1 METTQINLKLF
12 NLIIFPDWSQP
23 EDSLYLDLEQ
33 IIKAILIHP
42 DKDNITLLIDSSNL
56 DRESDFAFNL
66 ILSGIMLDLLFQE
79 DLDADSEPEIIMLEN
94 LSQDEWQNIL
104 PQIQYRIK
112 LIVENEEAIADSGF
126 ANIPILEIDDLSKP
140 QSLKLEPSL
149 LLNLANQSYQQGR
162 YEEAVSRYQ
171 RFLQSQT
178 GDAEVYFSLSE
189 CLRNLKKIDDAIA
202 ILQEGL
208 SIYPTTGKLHFYLIT
223 ILQQNGYTKEAISS
237 ADTAAE
243 LLPNEYVFQLFKNLL
258 LPIVYDTLE
267 EIEYYRQ
274 RFIQKLDNLIQK
286 TSLETPEDKI
296 NTLIGIGSYTNFYLA
311 YQAHNVVESQSKYGN
326 LLHQIL
332 AANYPQWVE
341 PRSMPTLPENGK
353 IRVGYISNYLHSYSG
368 TLWLTGWLRYSD
380 KSKFE
385 IYSYYTG
392 NDPDLITQQFRDSSD
407 VFHHIPHNLEAVSQ
421 QIIADKL
428 HILVF
433 PEIGM
438 DAPTIQI
445 AALRLAPIQC
455 SAWGHPVTSGL
466 PTIDYYLSSE
476 LMEPKNAQQHYSET
490 LIRLPNIGVA
500 YPKPIVGKL
509 TNTRSDFN
517 LPEDAVIYLCC
528 QAPFKYL
535 PQYDYILAEIA
546 LRVPQAQ
553 FIFPRGELLRKRLN
567 RAFAKVNLEYQDYC
581 LFLPIPT
588 RQDYIAINFL
598 SDVFLDTF
606 TWSGGNTSLEAI
618 ACNLPI
624 VTCPGEFMRGLH
636 ADSFLKML
644 GVTDT
649 ITQNEVEYID
659 IAVKLGLELEWR
671 REISERMSQRQ
682 DYLFDDRV
690 CVAGLE
696 NFYQKVT
703 ENGDQ
708 ILKETLSE
716 PT

>member
-1 METTQINLKLF
+1 MTEVVTVGFGHEFCFGTAEARLR
-12 NLIIFPDWSQP
+12 S
-23 EDSLYLDLEQ
+23 
-33 IIKAILIHP
+33 
-42 DKDNITLLIDSSNL
+42 TSSIWLNRL
-56 DRESDFAFNL
+56 GGCYRRRDRHSPTS
-66 ILSGIMLDLLFQE
+66 I
-79 DLDADSEPEIIMLEN
+79 
-94 LSQDEWQNIL
+94 
-104 PQIQYRIK
+104 
-112 LIVENEEAIADSGF
+112 
-126 ANIPILEIDDLSKP
+126 
-140 QSLKLEPSL
+140 
-149 LLNLANQSYQQGR
+149 
-162 YEEAVSRYQ
+162 
-171 RFLQSQT
+171 
-178 GDAEVYFSLSE
+178 
-189 CLRNLKKIDDAIA
+189 
-202 ILQEGL
+202 

-237 ADTAAE
+237 AETAAE
-243 LLPNEYVFQLFKNLL
+243 LVPNEYVFQLLKNLL
-258 LPIVYDTLE
+258 LPIVYDTPE

-274 RFIQKLDNLIQK
+274 RFIQKLDNLIQQ

-296 NTLIGIGSYTNFYLA
+296 NTLIGIGSFTNFYLA
-311 YQAHNVVESQSKYGN
+311 YQAHNIVESQSKYGN

-332 AANYPQWVE
+332 AANYPQRVE
-341 PRSMPTLPENGK
+341 PRSMPPLPENGK

-476 LMEPKNAQQHYSET
+476 LMEPENAQQHYSET

-517 LPEDAVIYLCC
+517 LREDAVIYLCC

-567 RAFAKVNLEYQDYC
+567 RAFAKVNLNYEDYC
-581 LFLPIPT
+581 LFMPIST

-649 ITQNEVEYID
+649 IAKNEVEYID

-696 NFYQKVT
+696 DFYQEVT

>member
-1 METTQINLKLF
+1 METTQINFKLF
-12 NLIIFPDWSQP
+12 NLIIFPDWNQS
-23 EDSLYLDLEQ
+23 EESLYLDLEQ
-33 IIKAILIHP
+33 IIKAILTNLN
-42 DKDNITLLIDSSNL
+42 KDNIALLIDSSNL
-56 DRESDFAFNL
+56 SAESELDPNL
-66 ILSGIMLDLLFQE
+66 ILSGITLDLLFQE
-79 DLDADSEPEIIMLEN
+79 DLDTDNEPEIIILEN
-94 LSQDEWQNIL
+94 LDRKDWQNIL

-112 LIVENEEAIADSGF
+112 LTEENEDAIADSGF
-126 ANIPILEIDDLSKP
+126 ANVPTLEIDEVSKP

-171 RFLQSQT
+171 RLLESQT

-189 CLRNLKKIDDAIA
+189 CLRNLKKIEDAIA
-202 ILQEGL
+202 ILQEGI
-208 SIYPTTGKLHFYLIT
+208 SIYPNTGKLHFYLIT

-237 ADTAAE
+237 AETAAK
-243 LLPNEYVFQLFKNLL
+243 LVPNEYVFQLLKNLL
-258 LPIVYDTLE
+258 LPIVYDTPE

-274 RFIQKLDNLIQK
+274 RFIQKLDNLIQQ
-286 TSLETPEDKI
+286 TSLETHEDKI

-341 PRSMPTLPENGK
+341 PRAMPPLPENGK

-476 LMEPKNAQQHYSET
+476 LMEPENAQQHYSET

-567 RAFAKVNLEYQDYC
+567 RAFAKVNLNYENYC
-581 LFLPIPT
+581 LFMPIPT

-649 ITQNEVEYID
+649 IAKNEVEYID
-659 IAVKLGLELEWR
+659 IAVKLGLNSEWR
-671 REISERMSQRQ
+671 HEILEKIRQRQ
-682 DYLFDDRV
+682 DYLFDDKV

-696 NFYQKVT
+696 DFYQDVVQKVLVR
-703 ENGDQ
+703 NVH
-708 ILKETLSE
+708 
-716 PT
+716 